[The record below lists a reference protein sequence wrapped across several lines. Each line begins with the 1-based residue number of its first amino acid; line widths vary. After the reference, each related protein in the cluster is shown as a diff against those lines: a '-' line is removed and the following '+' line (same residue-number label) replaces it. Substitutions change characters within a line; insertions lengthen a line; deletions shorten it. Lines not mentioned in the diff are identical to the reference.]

1 MLFSG
6 SRSPAFPGQHGI
18 HIPKGCAAHTAH
30 DVHEVRHII
39 VRKDDIIHLLA
50 QIQCRHQQHG
60 HRDAAGE
67 ARQRCQHDEH
77 EHDARSPQQGSM
89 GEEHTLQN
97 TRDERREQDALEQ
110 GATAIFFFHRRADDQ
125 QQEHIVQEMIP
136 AGMAQ
141 HMAEE
146 PDVKQWVFQRTA
158 IDAEQVLCGPAAC
171 PLPQEQSPQ
180 GEQKKGQDHRRI
192 VLQLQCKLGT
202 FRKRFIL
209 STPALARTEFKDI
222 IAFMPDTG
230 QAGHPP
236 FCSAWERACARHV
249 RGRPPAPAG
258 AGQSGRP
265 AGSSGSR

>member
-1 MLFSG
+1 
-6 SRSPAFPGQHGI
+6 
-18 HIPKGCAAHTAH
+18 
-30 DVHEVRHII
+30 
-39 VRKDDIIHLLA
+39 
-50 QIQCRHQQHG
+50 
-60 HRDAAGE
+60 
-67 ARQRCQHDEH
+67 
-77 EHDARSPQQGSM
+77 M

-110 GATAIFFFHRRADDQ
+110 GAAAIFFFHRRANDQ

-192 VLQLQCKLGT
+192 VLQLQCKLGA

-209 STPALARTEFKDI
+209 SAPALARTEFKDI

-236 FCSAWERACARHV
+236 FCSAW
-249 RGRPPAPAG
+249 
-258 AGQSGRP
+258 
-265 AGSSGSR
+265 GSAF

>member
-1 MLFSG
+1 
-6 SRSPAFPGQHGI
+6 
-18 HIPKGCAAHTAH
+18 
-30 DVHEVRHII
+30 
-39 VRKDDIIHLLA
+39 
-50 QIQCRHQQHG
+50 
-60 HRDAAGE
+60 
-67 ARQRCQHDEH
+67 
-77 EHDARSPQQGSM
+77 M

-97 TRDERREQDALEQ
+97 TRDERREQDALVQ
-110 GATAIFFFHRRADDQ
+110 GASAIFFFHRRAKDQ

-171 PLPQEQSPQ
+171 PLPQEQRPQ

-192 VLQLQCKLGT
+192 VLQQQCKLGA

-209 STPALARTEFKDI
+209 SAPALARTEFKDI

-236 FCSAWERACARHV
+236 FCSAWERACAQRG